1 MADLILRSGG
11 HEQVDFHY
19 PGKLRHSQAIPGTY
33 EAEDS
38 FPGLGDGG
46 RWLRRWGAMLLIA
59 LSLSAAPVLALD
71 GQMLRIPTREGVV
84 VPMFWVPQAT
94 APATLVLLSGGS
106 GTIGRL
112 NESGWPASGNFLIR
126 SGQLFAAQGFNLAMV
141 AKPSDLEG
149 LDPHSRVS
157 DSHLE
162 DMRQVL
168 RYLKQQ
174 SDAPIWLVA
183 TSQSTISAAAV
194 AIAERESG
202 LVAGIVLT
210 SSITSYKIPN
220 AVPKLDLDRIRVP
233 VLVMHHE
240 NDACFACQAYEASH
254 IYDGLKNAPVK
265 KLLLVDGGGEPRGD
279 PCEPF
284 HHHGYIGMEQVAVDM
299 IAAWIRKPAN

>member
-1 MADLILRSGG
+1 MPFVPVLPRTADQRG
-11 HEQVDFHY
+11 
-19 PGKLRHSQAIPGTY
+19 
-33 EAEDS
+33 
-38 FPGLGDGG
+38 GG
-46 RWLRRWGAMLLIA
+46 RLLRRWGVMLLIA
-59 LSLSAAPVLALD
+59 LSLSAAPVLAVE
-71 GQMLRIPTREGVV
+71 GQMLRIPTRAGVV
-84 VPMFWVPQAT
+84 VPVFWLPQAT

-112 NESGWPASGNFLIR
+112 NDSGWPASGNFLIR
-126 SGQLFAAQGFNLAMV
+126 SGPLFAAQGFNLAMV

-149 LDPHSRVS
+149 LDPYLRVGNN
-157 DSHLE
+157 HLE
-162 DMRQVL
+162 DMHKVL
-168 RYLKQQ
+168 RFLKQQ

-240 NDACFACQAYEASH
+240 NDACFACRAYEASH
-254 IYDGLKNAPVK
+254 VYDGLQNAPVR
-265 KLLLVDGGGEPRGD
+265 KLLLVDGGGEARGD
-279 PCEPF
+279 PGEPY
-284 HHHGYIGMEQVAVDM
+284 HHHGYIGMEQAAVDI
-299 IAAWIRKPAN
+299 IAAWIRQPAN

>member
-1 MADLILRSGG
+1 MFAAFCLFIT
-11 HEQVDFHY
+11 
-19 PGKLRHSQAIPGTY
+19 A
-33 EAEDS
+33 
-38 FPGLGDGG
+38 
-46 RWLRRWGAMLLIA
+46 W
-59 LSLSAAPVLALD
+59 AAPVFAAE
-71 GQMLRIPTREGVV
+71 GRMINVPSREGVV
-84 VPMFWVPQAT
+84 VPVFWVPQAS
-94 APATLVLLSGGS
+94 APATLVLLSGGT

-126 SGQLFAAQGFNLAMV
+126 SGKLFAAHGFNLAMV

-157 DSHLE
+157 DRHLE
-162 DMRQVL
+162 DMHKAL
-168 RYLKQQ
+168 RYLKLQ
-174 SDAPIWLVA
+174 SDVPIWLVA

-194 AIAERESG
+194 AIAERENG

-240 NDACFACQAYEASH
+240 NDACFACRAYETSH

-265 KLLLVDGGGEPRGD
+265 KLLLVNGGGEPRGD
-279 PCEPF
+279 PCEPY
-284 HHHGYIGMEQVAVDM
+284 HHHGYIGMEQAAVDM
-299 IAAWIRKPAN
+299 IAAWIRKPVN